1 MRKAAN
7 HLLNGEM
14 NHNAKS
20 PANTGQ
26 KSRKGGSLGQKLVQN
41 GKFTR
46 SGRKNP
52 CPICDRTKDDKCA
65 WNSKVIHCYNGVS
78 NYPPQDLNIGH
89 TFIMEIGSIFD
100 GKWALVKKNAG
111 FSGNHWIFIPDKPI
125 GNAKPLIK
133 KHIPKVSIPRLYK
146 LFNVVYDN
154 VQEALKPE
162 LSFLNLQQLEAVSV
176 KTTEALAETKT
187 ILAMSKQFSQKQ
199 LINDIQ
205 LANLFETTKTF
216 YHQLSNWAEQI
227 KQFRVDFLGE
237 MEVRSDHI

>member
-1 MRKAAN
+1 MYKRQ
-7 HLLNGEM
+7 
-14 NHNAKS
+14 S
-20 PANTGQ
+20 
-26 KSRKGGSLGQKLVQN
+26 
-41 GKFTR
+41 
-46 SGRKNP
+46 RKNP
-52 CPICDRTKDDKCA
+52 CPICDRSKDDKCA
-65 WNSKVIHCYNGVS
+65 WNSEVIHCYNGVS
-78 NYPPQDLNIGH
+78 NYPPQNLKLGEVVELDIP
-89 TFIMEIGSIFD
+89 
-100 GKWALVKKNAG
+100 WALVKKNAG

-133 KHIPKVSIPRLYK
+133 KHIPKVSIPRLNK

-187 ILAMSKQFSQKQ
+187 ILAMSKQFSQQQ

-205 LANLFETTKTF
+205 LTNLFECTKT
-216 YHQLSNWAEQI
+216 YYRQLSNRAEQI

-237 MEVRSDHI
+237 MEVRDDHI

>member
-1 MRKAAN
+1 M
-7 HLLNGEM
+7 
-14 NHNAKS
+14 
-20 PANTGQ
+20 
-26 KSRKGGSLGQKLVQN
+26 
-41 GKFTR
+41 
-46 SGRKNP
+46 
-52 CPICDRTKDDKCA
+52 
-65 WNSKVIHCYNGVS
+65 
-78 NYPPQDLNIGH
+78 
-89 TFIMEIGSIFD
+89 
-100 GKWALVKKNAG
+100 VKKNAG

-133 KHIPKVSIPRLYK
+133 KHIPKVSIPRLNK

-187 ILAMSKQFSQKQ
+187 ILAMSKQFSQQQ

-205 LANLFETTKTF
+205 LTNLFECTKT
-216 YHQLSNWAEQI
+216 YYRQLSNRAEQI

-237 MEVRSDHI
+237 MEVRDDHI

>member
-1 MRKAAN
+1 MSKACN
-7 HLLNGEM
+7 LSLNEGDFFSD
-14 NHNAKS
+14 KK
-20 PANTGQ
+20 PANTG
-26 KSRKGGSLGQKLVQN
+26 KYIPKNHSLERKLESRGR
-41 GKFTR
+41 FIR
-46 SGRKNP
+46 SSRKNP

-65 WNSKVIHCYNGVS
+65 WNSEVIHCYNGIS
-78 NYPPQDLNIGH
+78 NYPPRGMKLGEVFHVDYGP
-89 TFIMEIGSIFD
+89 TRD
-100 GKWALVKKNAG
+100 WALVKKNAG

-133 KHIPKVSIPRLYK
+133 KHIPKVSIPRLNK

-187 ILAMSKQFSQKQ
+187 ILAMSKQFSQQQ

-205 LANLFETTKTF
+205 LTNLFECTKT
-216 YHQLSNWAEQI
+216 YYRQLSNRAEQI

-237 MEVRSDHI
+237 MEVRDDHI

>member
-1 MRKAAN
+1 MPKATHNLSLGEGNYFSGKKPDNTKN
-7 HLLNGEM
+7 HSS
-14 NHNAKS
+14 KS
-20 PANTGQ
+20 PSLEPRLERTG
-26 KSRKGGSLGQKLVQN
+26 R
-41 GKFTR
+41 FIR
-46 SGRKNP
+46 SSRKNP
-52 CPICDRTKDDKCA
+52 CPICDRSKDDKCA
-65 WNSKVIHCYNGVS
+65 WNSEVIHCYNGSS
-78 NYPPQDLNIGH
+78 NYPPQNLKLGEVVELDIP
-89 TFIMEIGSIFD
+89 
-100 GKWALVKKNAG
+100 WALVKKNAG

-133 KHIPKVSIPRLYK
+133 KHIPKVSIPRLNK

-187 ILAMSKQFSQKQ
+187 ILAMSKQFSQQQ

-205 LANLFETTKTF
+205 LTNLFECTKT
-216 YHQLSNWAEQI
+216 YYRQLSNRAEQI

-237 MEVRSDHI
+237 MEVRDDHI

>member
-1 MRKAAN
+1 MSKACN
-7 HLLNGEM
+7 LSLNEGDFFSD
-14 NHNAKS
+14 KK
-20 PANTGQ
+20 PANTG
-26 KSRKGGSLGQKLVQN
+26 KYIPNSHSLERKLESRSR
-41 GKFTR
+41 FIR
-46 SGRKNP
+46 SSRKNP

-65 WNSKVIHCYNGVS
+65 WNSEVIHCYNGVS
-78 NYPPQDLNIGH
+78 NYPPRGMKLGEVFHVDYGP
-89 TFIMEIGSIFD
+89 TRD
-100 GKWALVKKNAG
+100 WALVKKNAG

-133 KHIPKVSIPRLYK
+133 KHIPKVSIPRLNK

-187 ILAMSKQFSQKQ
+187 ILAMSKQFSQQQ

-205 LANLFETTKTF
+205 LTNLFECTKT
-216 YHQLSNWAEQI
+216 YYRQLSNRAEQI

-237 MEVRSDHI
+237 MEVRDDHI

>member
-1 MRKAAN
+1 MPKATHN
-7 HLLNGEM
+7 LSLGEG
-14 NHNAKS
+14 NYFSGKR
-20 PANTGQ
+20 PANTKNHSS
-26 KSRKGGSLGQKLVQN
+26 KSPSLEPRLERTGR
-41 GKFTR
+41 FIR
-46 SGRKNP
+46 SSRKNP
-52 CPICDRTKDDKCA
+52 CPICDRSKDDKCA
-65 WNSKVIHCYNGVS
+65 WNSEVIHCYNGSS
-78 NYPPQDLNIGH
+78 NYPPQNLKLGEVVELDIP
-89 TFIMEIGSIFD
+89 
-100 GKWALVKKNAG
+100 WALVKKNAG

-133 KHIPKVSIPRLYK
+133 KHIPKVSIPRLNK

-187 ILAMSKQFSQKQ
+187 ILAMSKQFSQQQ

-205 LANLFETTKTF
+205 LTNLFECTKT
-216 YHQLSNWAEQI
+216 YYRQLSNRAEQI

-237 MEVRSDHI
+237 MEVGSDHI

>member
-1 MRKAAN
+1 MPKATHN
-7 HLLNGEM
+7 LSLGEG
-14 NHNAKS
+14 NYFSGKR
-20 PANTGQ
+20 PANTKNHSS
-26 KSRKGGSLGQKLVQN
+26 KSPSLEPRLERTGR
-41 GKFTR
+41 FIR
-46 SGRKNP
+46 SSRKNP
-52 CPICDRTKDDKCA
+52 CPICDRSKDDKCA
-65 WNSKVIHCYNGVS
+65 WNSEVIHCYNGSS
-78 NYPPQDLNIGH
+78 NYPPQNLTLGEVVELDIP
-89 TFIMEIGSIFD
+89 
-100 GKWALVKKNAG
+100 WALVKKNAG

-133 KHIPKVSIPRLYK
+133 KHIPKVSIPRLNK

-187 ILAMSKQFSQKQ
+187 ILAMSKQFSQQQ

-205 LANLFETTKTF
+205 LTNLFECTKT
-216 YHQLSNWAEQI
+216 YYRQLSNRAEQI

-237 MEVRSDHI
+237 MEVRDDHI

>member
-1 MRKAAN
+1 MSKACN
-7 HLLNGEM
+7 LSLNEGDFFSD
-14 NHNAKS
+14 KK
-20 PANTGQ
+20 PANTGKYIS
-26 KSRKGGSLGQKLVQN
+26 KSHSLERKLESRGR
-41 GKFTR
+41 FIR
-46 SGRKNP
+46 SSRKNP

-65 WNSKVIHCYNGVS
+65 WNSEVIHCYNGSS
-78 NYPPQDLNIGH
+78 NYPPQHLKLGEVVELDIP
-89 TFIMEIGSIFD
+89 
-100 GKWALVKKNAG
+100 WALVKKNAG

-133 KHIPKVSIPRLYK
+133 KHIPKVSIPRLNK

-187 ILAMSKQFSQKQ
+187 ILAMSKQFSQQQ

-205 LANLFETTKTF
+205 LTNLFECTKT
-216 YHQLSNWAEQI
+216 YYRQLSNRAEQI

-237 MEVRSDHI
+237 MEVRDDHI

>member
-1 MRKAAN
+1 MPKATQN
-7 HLLNGEM
+7 LSLGEG
-14 NHNAKS
+14 NYFSGKR
-20 PANTGQ
+20 PANTKNHSS
-26 KSRKGGSLGQKLVQN
+26 KSPSLEPRLERTGR
-41 GKFTR
+41 FIR
-46 SGRKNP
+46 SSRKNP
-52 CPICDRTKDDKCA
+52 CPICDRSKDDKCA
-65 WNSKVIHCYNGVS
+65 WNSEVIHCYNGSS
-78 NYPPQDLNIGH
+78 NYPPQNLKLGEVVELDIP
-89 TFIMEIGSIFD
+89 
-100 GKWALVKKNAG
+100 WALVKKNAG

-133 KHIPKVSIPRLYK
+133 KHIPKVSIPRLNK

-187 ILAMSKQFSQKQ
+187 ILAMSKQFSQQQ

-205 LANLFETTKTF
+205 LTNLFECTKT
-216 YHQLSNWAEQI
+216 YYRQLSNRAEQI

-237 MEVRSDHI
+237 MEVRDDHI

>member
-1 MRKAAN
+1 MPKATHN
-7 HLLNGEM
+7 LSLGEG
-14 NHNAKS
+14 NYFSGKR
-20 PANTGQ
+20 PANTKNHSS
-26 KSRKGGSLGQKLVQN
+26 KSPSLEPRLERTGR
-41 GKFTR
+41 FIR
-46 SGRKNP
+46 SSRKNP
-52 CPICDRTKDDKCA
+52 CPICDRSKDDKCA
-65 WNSKVIHCYNGVS
+65 WNSEVIHCYNGSS
-78 NYPPQDLNIGH
+78 NYPPQNLKLGEVVELDIP
-89 TFIMEIGSIFD
+89 
-100 GKWALVKKNAG
+100 WALVKKNAG

-133 KHIPKVSIPRLYK
+133 KHIPKVSIPRLNK

-187 ILAMSKQFSQKQ
+187 ILAMSKQFSQQQ

-205 LANLFETTKTF
+205 LTNLFECTKT
-216 YHQLSNWAEQI
+216 YYRQLSNRAEQI

-237 MEVRSDHI
+237 MEVRDDHI

>member
-1 MRKAAN
+1 MPKSTHN
-7 HLLNGEM
+7 LSLGEG
-14 NHNAKS
+14 NYFSGKR
-20 PANTGQ
+20 PANTKNHSS
-26 KSRKGGSLGQKLVQN
+26 KSPSLEPRLERTGR
-41 GKFTR
+41 FIR
-46 SGRKNP
+46 SSRKNP
-52 CPICDRTKDDKCA
+52 CPICDRSKDDKCA
-65 WNSKVIHCYNGVS
+65 WNSEVIHCYNGSS
-78 NYPPQDLNIGH
+78 NYPPQNLKLGEVVELDIP
-89 TFIMEIGSIFD
+89 
-100 GKWALVKKNAG
+100 WALVKKNAG

-133 KHIPKVSIPRLYK
+133 KHIPKVSIPRLNK

-187 ILAMSKQFSQKQ
+187 ILAMSKQFSQQQ

-205 LANLFETTKTF
+205 LTNLFECTKT
-216 YHQLSNWAEQI
+216 YYRQLSNRAEQI

-237 MEVRSDHI
+237 MEVRDDHI

>member
-1 MRKAAN
+1 MPKATHN
-7 HLLNGEM
+7 LSLGEG
-14 NHNAKS
+14 NYFSGKR
-20 PANTGQ
+20 PANTKNHSS
-26 KSRKGGSLGQKLVQN
+26 KSPSLEPRLERTGR
-41 GKFTR
+41 FIR
-46 SGRKNP
+46 SSRKNP
-52 CPICDRTKDDKCA
+52 CPICDRSKDDKCA
-65 WNSKVIHCYNGVS
+65 WNSEVIHCYNGSS
-78 NYPPQDLNIGH
+78 NYPPQNLKLGEVVELDIP
-89 TFIMEIGSIFD
+89 
-100 GKWALVKKNAG
+100 WALVKKNAG

-133 KHIPKVSIPRLYK
+133 KHIPKVSIPRLNK

-187 ILAMSKQFSQKQ
+187 ILAMSKQFSQQQ

-205 LANLFETTKTF
+205 LTNLFECTKT
-216 YHQLSNWAEQI
+216 YYRQLSNRAEQI

-237 MEVRSDHI
+237 MEVRDYHI

>member
-1 MRKAAN
+1 MSKACN
-7 HLLNGEM
+7 LSLNEGDFFSD
-14 NHNAKS
+14 KKR
-20 PANTGQ
+20 ANTG
-26 KSRKGGSLGQKLVQN
+26 KYIPKNHSLERKLESRGR
-41 GKFTR
+41 FIR
-46 SGRKNP
+46 SSRKNP

-65 WNSKVIHCYNGVS
+65 WNSEVIHCYNGVS
-78 NYPPQDLNIGH
+78 NYPPRGMKLGEVFHVDYGP
-89 TFIMEIGSIFD
+89 TRD
-100 GKWALVKKNAG
+100 WALVKKDAG

-133 KHIPKVSIPRLYK
+133 KHIPKVSIPRLNK

-187 ILAMSKQFSQKQ
+187 ILAMSKQFSQQQ

-216 YHQLSNWAEQI
+216 YHQLSNRAEQI

-237 MEVRSDHI
+237 MEVGSDHI

>member
-1 MRKAAN
+1 MPKATHN
-7 HLLNGEM
+7 LSLGEG
-14 NHNAKS
+14 NYFSGKR
-20 PANTGQ
+20 PANTKNHSS
-26 KSRKGGSLGQKLVQN
+26 KSPSLEPRLERTGR
-41 GKFTR
+41 FIR
-46 SGRKNP
+46 SSRKNP
-52 CPICDRTKDDKCA
+52 CPICDRSKDDKCA
-65 WNSKVIHCYNGVS
+65 WNSEVIHCYNGSS
-78 NYPPQDLNIGH
+78 NYPPQNLKLGEVVELD
-89 TFIMEIGSIFD
+89 
-100 GKWALVKKNAG
+100 KPWALGKKNAG

-133 KHIPKVSIPRLYK
+133 KHIPKVSIPRLNK

-187 ILAMSKQFSQKQ
+187 ILAMSKQFSQQQ

-205 LANLFETTKTF
+205 LTNLFECTKT
-216 YHQLSNWAEQI
+216 YYRQLSNRAEQI

-237 MEVRSDHI
+237 MEVRDDHI

>member
-1 MRKAAN
+1 MSKACN
-7 HLLNGEM
+7 LSLNEGDFFSD
-14 NHNAKS
+14 KK
-20 PANTGQ
+20 PANTG
-26 KSRKGGSLGQKLVQN
+26 KYIPKNHSLERKLESRGR
-41 GKFTR
+41 FIR
-46 SGRKNP
+46 SSRKNP

-65 WNSKVIHCYNGVS
+65 WNSEVIHCYNGVS
-78 NYPPQDLNIGH
+78 NYPPRGMKLGEVFHVDY
-89 TFIMEIGSIFD
+89 GSTRD
-100 GKWALVKKNAG
+100 WALVKKDAG

-133 KHIPKVSIPRLYK
+133 KHIPKVSIPRLNK

-187 ILAMSKQFSQKQ
+187 ILAMSKQFSQQQ
-199 LINDIQ
+199 LINDTQ
-205 LANLFETTKTF
+205 LTNLFECTKT
-216 YHQLSNWAEQI
+216 YYRQLSNRAEQI

-237 MEVRSDHI
+237 MEVRNDHI

>member
-1 MRKAAN
+1 MPKATHNLSLRERNYFSGKRPDNTKN
-7 HLLNGEM
+7 HSS
-14 NHNAKS
+14 KS
-20 PANTGQ
+20 PSLEPRLERTG
-26 KSRKGGSLGQKLVQN
+26 R
-41 GKFTR
+41 FIR
-46 SGRKNP
+46 SSRKNP
-52 CPICDRTKDDKCA
+52 CPICDRSKDDKCA
-65 WNSKVIHCYNGVS
+65 WNSEVIHCYNGSS
-78 NYPPQDLNIGH
+78 NYPPQNLKLGEVVELDIP
-89 TFIMEIGSIFD
+89 
-100 GKWALVKKNAG
+100 WALVKKNAG

-133 KHIPKVSIPRLYK
+133 KHIPKVSIPRLNK

-187 ILAMSKQFSQKQ
+187 ILAMSKQFSQQQ

-205 LANLFETTKTF
+205 LTNLFECTKT
-216 YHQLSNWAEQI
+216 YYRQLSNRAEQI

-237 MEVRSDHI
+237 MEVRDDHI

>member
-1 MRKAAN
+1 MPKATHN
-7 HLLNGEM
+7 LSLGEG
-14 NHNAKS
+14 NYFSGKR
-20 PANTGQ
+20 PANTKNHSS
-26 KSRKGGSLGQKLVQN
+26 KSPSLEPRLERTGR
-41 GKFTR
+41 FIR
-46 SGRKNP
+46 SSRKNP
-52 CPICDRTKDDKCA
+52 CPICDRSKDDKCA
-65 WNSKVIHCYNGVS
+65 WNSEVIHCYNGSS
-78 NYPPQDLNIGH
+78 NYPPQNLKLGEVVELNIP
-89 TFIMEIGSIFD
+89 
-100 GKWALVKKNAG
+100 WALVKKNAG

-133 KHIPKVSIPRLYK
+133 KHIPKVSIPRLNK

-187 ILAMSKQFSQKQ
+187 ILAMSKQFSQQQ

-205 LANLFETTKTF
+205 LTNLFECTKT
-216 YHQLSNWAEQI
+216 YYRQLSNRAEQI

-237 MEVRSDHI
+237 MEVRDDHI

>member
-1 MRKAAN
+1 MPKATHN
-7 HLLNGEM
+7 LSLGEGTYF
-14 NHNAKS
+14 S
-20 PANTGQ
+20 GIRPANTKNHSS
-26 KSRKGGSLGQKLVQN
+26 KSPSLEPRLERTGR
-41 GKFTR
+41 FIR
-46 SGRKNP
+46 SSRKNP
-52 CPICDRTKDDKCA
+52 CPICDRSKDDKCA
-65 WNSKVIHCYNGVS
+65 WNSEVIHCYNGSS
-78 NYPPQDLNIGH
+78 NYPPQNLKLGEVVELDIP
-89 TFIMEIGSIFD
+89 
-100 GKWALVKKNAG
+100 WALVKKNAG

-133 KHIPKVSIPRLYK
+133 KHIPKVSIPRLNK

-187 ILAMSKQFSQKQ
+187 ILAMSKQFSQQQ

-205 LANLFETTKTF
+205 LTNLFECTKT
-216 YHQLSNWAEQI
+216 YYRQLSNRAEQI

-237 MEVRSDHI
+237 MEVRDDHI